1 MNSIKQLK
9 SVAMI
14 YILPVPVKTLGMPA
28 HPSGKFE
35 LFTKSF
41 SYSCFFQ
48 EAIDNYFVS
57 TSNIAHTFFSKNSK
71 VLF

>member
-41 SYSCFFQ
+41 SYSCFFKKLL
-48 EAIDNYFVS
+48 I
-57 TSNIAHTFFSKNSK
+57 II
-71 VLF
+71 L